1 MAHQGQRDFV
11 RLVSTELQS
20 FFRDA
25 RVLEVGSLNIN
36 GSVRDFFSNCNYV
49 GIDIAPG
56 KDVDVVCQGQEYA
69 AADGSFDQVIS
80 CEAMEHNPHWKET
93 FDNMVRIC
101 RPGGLVLMTC
111 ATTGRQEHGTT
122 RSAPSSSPLTIEQ
135 GWNYYRN
142 LTRKSFESE
151 CNLSSEFSHYHFW
164 TNWSSYDLYFLGLKK
179 SPDIGSEVTNAWD
192 ATLRSVD
199 RYLSDVH
206 KYKIHTYRSLM
217 ARLGGDTWFEAMRR
231 LTRTL
236 DYMHNS

>member
-36 GSVRDFFSNCNYV
+36 GSVRDFFSNCSYV

-101 RPGGLVLMTC
+101 RPGACFNDLC
-111 ATTGRQEHGTT
+111 DNRSPGTWHDKIGTEQFTSYHRT
-122 RSAPSSSPLTIEQ
+122 RLELLPQ
-135 GWNYYRN
+135 FN
-142 LTRKSFESE
+142 SE
-151 CNLSSEFSHYHFW
+151 IL
-164 TNWSSYDLYFLGLKK
+164 
-179 SPDIGSEVTNAWD
+179 
-192 ATLRSVD
+192 
-199 RYLSDVH
+199 
-206 KYKIHTYRSLM
+206 
-217 ARLGGDTWFEAMRR
+217 
-231 LTRTL
+231 
-236 DYMHNS
+236 

>member
-36 GSVRDFFSNCNYV
+36 GSVRDFFSNCSYV

-101 RPGGLVLMTC
+101 RPGGL
-111 ATTGRQEHGTT
+111 
-122 RSAPSSSPLTIEQ
+122 
-135 GWNYYRN
+135 
-142 LTRKSFESE
+142 F
-151 CNLSSEFSHYHFW
+151 
-164 TNWSSYDLYFLGLKK
+164 
-179 SPDIGSEVTNAWD
+179 
-192 ATLRSVD
+192 
-199 RYLSDVH
+199 
-206 KYKIHTYRSLM
+206 
-217 ARLGGDTWFEAMRR
+217 
-231 LTRTL
+231 
-236 DYMHNS
+236 